1 MSSDS
6 SSDASY
12 VPTSDVDYYSDDSDL
27 VHDAEGVSEE
37 EIVPDGEEDPEG
49 FTTICMISIMQ
60 HLEILSSYHSNIH
73 IRVF

>member
-49 FTTICMISIMQ
+49 FGFVIPFDKKTPTCAMMIYQSSLRLM
-60 HLEILSSYHSNIH
+60 LE
-73 IRVF
+73 